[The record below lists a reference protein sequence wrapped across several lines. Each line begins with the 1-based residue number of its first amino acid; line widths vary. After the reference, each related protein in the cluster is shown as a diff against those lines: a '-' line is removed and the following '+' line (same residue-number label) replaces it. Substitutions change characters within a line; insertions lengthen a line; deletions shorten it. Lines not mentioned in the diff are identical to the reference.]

1 MACWNT
7 ALNGVC
13 YPGFQAWVFQSCP
26 LSVLSWGSHVCL
38 WDKDPGLS
46 PTSGGGLDEL
56 LVRASGFLNLPSS
69 WGFLGPFNVH
79 FLLRASWSF
88 LEQVRGGG
96 CWEAQSR
103 GGIGVQKPGFQSP
116 QYCLSLIVRT
126 KNRTAAAISA
136 SVSHLKK
143 KDSRFLVDVNDKI
156 WWPSLFDK
164 WQLKYGLGW
173 LRSIRGACQKRSVR
187 DPNGGLCVPP
197 TNGCVFPNKR
207 HLSHRVFS
215 DYLVDIYLPAGRVFY
230 SSLWGKIESDGHPAL
245 KLIRNPNF

>member
-1 MACWNT
+1 MYARFKFRVMLWLVETQPWTASVILVSRPGCSKAVHYWSWAEAAMFACET
-7 ALNGVC
+7 RT
-13 YPGFQAWVFQSCP
+13 Q
-26 LSVLSWGSHVCL
+26 
-38 WDKDPGLS
+38 GLS
-46 PTSGGGLDEL
+46 PTSGWGLDEL

-103 GGIGVQKPGFQSP
+103 AGIGVQKPGFQSP
-116 QYCLSLIVRT
+116 QYCLSLIMRT
-126 KNRTAAAISA
+126 KNRTATAICA

-164 WQLKYGLGW
+164 WQLKYGLGVAEIHQRCMSEKISAW
-173 LRSIRGACQKRSVR
+173 PQ
-187 DPNGGLCVPP
+187 
-197 TNGCVFPNKR
+197 
-207 HLSHRVFS
+207 
-215 DYLVDIYLPAGRVFY
+215 
-230 SSLWGKIESDGHPAL
+230 WGTY
-245 KLIRNPNF
+245 